1 MEANKRKIK
10 VLWIDDNPDQF
21 EEFLDDAFDA
31 GLDIDVYKTVDS
43 GLTALQDRNKI
54 YEAIILDANCKISDE
69 NAEAPALVALS
80 HAIVGIYAIGST
92 VPWFVY
98 TGGGYEGAEALEY
111 IIPQKYRS
119 WDERHW
125 YDKPDDEDELFK
137 AIISAVENSET
148 HKLMLQFPEAFEISK
163 SQELLDLLKH
173 RDSYEFERDETV
185 PNSLRCV
192 ADDVCHFLRDKGIYP
207 AEFTTSNKIKECS
220 MVIGEDHECH
230 IAPRYIQNCFLF
242 LSDYCNAAS
251 HQSEKREQSRT
262 QNIIR
267 DHIRSGKAK
276 YLNRSAVHSLMNI
289 ILWASNFPVNDVEAM
304 KPYTD
309 VMLKM
314 KVELDRKIE
323 ERRKKNE
330 ERKRKTLNNE

>member
-43 GLTALQDRNKI
+43 GLTALQNRNII

-80 HAIVGIYAIGST
+80 HAIVGIYAIGSSI
-92 VPWFVY
+92 PWFVY

-148 HKLMLQFPEAFEISK
+148 HNLMLQFPEAFEISK
-163 SQELLDLLKH
+163 SQELLDLLKR
-173 RDSYEFERDETV
+173 RDSHEFERDETV

-207 AEFTTSNKIKECS
+207 AEFVTSNKIQECS
-220 MVIGEDHECH
+220 KVIGVDYKNE
-230 IAPRYIQNCFLF
+230 IAPRYIQNCFRF

-262 QNIIR
+262 QNTIR
-267 DHIRSGKAK
+267 DDIRSGKAK

-289 ILWASNFPVNDVEAM
+289 ILWASNFPVNDIEAM
-304 KPYTD
+304 KQWKEK
-309 VMLKM
+309 MLKL
-314 KVELDRKIE
+314 KADLEKRLL
-323 ERRKKNE
+323 RRE
-330 ERKRKTLNNE
+330 ERKRKDLNND